1 MKLSLELAYKTPKE
15 WAEQVVKNMDAFLQ
29 DHADCERKA
38 STMAMSL
45 VAKAPDKTKII
56 PGLIDTALEELE
68 HFKMVYEV
76 LEKRGIP
83 LAKEIEKDI
92 YVQNLIKL
100 CRSGAQERFLD
111 RLLLGSIIE
120 CRGAERFKL
129 VYEALEPGDLKDF
142 YKMLWI
148 SEAKHGNIY
157 VKFAL
162 EYYDREDVFNRLEE
176 LNEAEGKLCAQ
187 LKWRPALH

>member
-1 MKLSLELAYKTPKE
+1 MKLSLDLSYQTPKE
-15 WAEQVVKNMDAFLQ
+15 WANVVLSDFDAFLQ

-38 STMAMSL
+38 SSMAMSL

-68 HFKMVYEV
+68 HFQMVYQV
-76 LEKRGIP
+76 MEKRGVMLP
-83 LAKEIEKDI
+83 REMEKDMYI
-92 YVQNLIKL
+92 HDLVAK
-100 CRSGAQERFLD
+100 CRHGAEERFLD

-120 CRGAERFKL
+120 CRGAERFRL
-129 VYEALEPGDLKDF
+129 VAEALEPGELKDF
-142 YKMLWI
+142 YKMLWT

-162 EYYDREDVFNRLEE
+162 EYYEEQEVFNRLEE
-176 LNEAEGKLCAQ
+176 LNQAEGEICAQ